1 MGQARNHGTY
11 DERVAQALAA
21 GRKKIKSTQNNPW
34 LTRVGEG
41 VLVML
46 GIDPSRLSQGK
57 KRK

>member
-1 MGQARNHGTY
+1 MGQARNRGTY

-21 GRKKIKSTQNNPW
+21 GRKKVKFKQSNPW

-41 VLVML
+41 VLFML
-46 GIDPSRLSQGK
+46 GIDPSRLARGR